1 MDLRGIANSVS
12 SAINPNVAVMLRQS
26 SGYTVDPVTRKQV
39 PSYADT
45 AGYGN
50 LQALD
55 GDDLRQLDG
64 LNIQGTLRAL
74 YLYGDAAG
82 VIRPDQRGGDTVT
95 INGKTWLVVK
105 VLEHW
110 DNPTWAKVALNY
122 QGAAA

>member
-12 SAINPNVAVMLRQS
+12 RAINPNVAVTLRQS
-26 SGYTVDPVTRKQV
+26 SGYTIDPLTRKQV

-64 LNIQGTLRAL
+64 LNVQGTLRAL

-95 INGKTWLVVK
+95 INGKIWLVVK

>member
-1 MDLRGIANSVS
+1 MRGIANSVS